1 MKKLLFTL
9 SFAIAISAMAISS
22 YAEPHTDDPGT
33 GHWRQDGKGWRYEFD
48 DGSYYAGCWFIAFDS
63 KWYYAKGDGYIITN
77 DWFQDYD
84 YKWYYFN
91 GSGCMVANRWIG
103 DYYLGFDGA
112 MLTSTTTP
120 DGYQVDYNGKWIR
133 SGTNSSNVN
142 NGTYNFFF
150 ENNGADFFS
159 ISGNTISI
167 NADMYGYYDEQYIGH
182 KSVSYTLTSNTRYK
196 TKFKLAPA
204 VDCTKQDFIN
214 FYDTNE
220 SMSLDLTVQNGAVT
234 EIRLVKL
241 R

>member
-1 MKKLLFTL
+1 M
-9 SFAIAISAMAISS
+9 
-22 YAEPHTDDPGT
+22 
-33 GHWRQDGKGWRYEFD
+33 
-48 DGSYYAGCWFIAFDS
+48 
-63 KWYYAKGDGYIITN
+63 
-77 DWFQDYD
+77 
-84 YKWYYFN
+84 
-91 GSGCMVANRWIG
+91 
-103 DYYLGFDGA
+103 
-112 MLTSTTTP
+112 
-120 DGYQVDYNGKWIR
+120 
-133 SGTNSSNVN
+133 N

-182 KSVSYTLTSNTRYK
+182 KSVSYTLTSNTSYK

-204 VDCTKQDFIN
+204 VDCTKQEFIN